1 MGTATMNCQEASSFK
16 IVCDDRCAVVRRLA
30 SIVKWWDR
38 DGAFVF
44 VDRDSAN
51 VNDRQLVSD
60 LDASPWSL
68 LLIDEFDSRWE
79 GPDSIPI
86 ILKNLRFGRI
96 AAVLYI
102 LPGTAWITTQLYLL
116 VSRNRKIFR
125 QRQRAA

>member
-1 MGTATMNCQEASSFK
+1 MGTVTMNCQEASSFK

-30 SIVKWWDR
+30 SLVKWWDR
-38 DGAFVF
+38 SGTFVF

-51 VNDRQLVSD
+51 VVDRQLVSD
-60 LDASPWSL
+60 LDACPWSL

-79 GPDSIPI
+79 GPESIPI

-102 LPGTAWITTQLYLL
+102 LPGTAWITRQLYLI

-125 QRQRAA
+125 QRERAA

>member
-1 MGTATMNCQEASSFK
+1 MGTVTMNCQEASSFK

-30 SIVKWWDR
+30 SVVKWWDR
-38 DGAFVF
+38 TGTFVF

-51 VNDRQLVSD
+51 VSDRQLVSD
-60 LDASPWSL
+60 LDACPWSL

-79 GPDSIPI
+79 GPESIPI

-96 AAVLYI
+96 AAVFYI
-102 LPGTAWITTQLYLL
+102 LPGTAWITRRLYLM

-125 QRQRAA
+125 QRERAA

>member
-1 MGTATMNCQEASSFK
+1 MGTATMNCQEASSFT
-16 IVCDDRCAVVRRLA
+16 IVCDERCAVVRRLA
-30 SIVKWWDR
+30 SVVKWWDR
-38 DGAFVF
+38 ANTFVF
-44 VDRDSAN
+44 IDRDSTN
-51 VNDRQLVSD
+51 VKDMQLVSE

-68 LLIDEFDSRWE
+68 LLIDECNMRWE

-116 VSRNRKIFR
+116 VSRNRKVF
-125 QRQRAA
+125 QQCERAA